1 MEENSRMYNFLLI
14 TGTLMFSG
22 LIFYESYL
30 ICGWDDIG
38 VCFDNTCM
46 IIEDVLLIISAV
58 MAYY

>member
-1 MEENSRMYNFLLI
+1 MYNFLLI
-14 TGTLMFSG
+14 TGTLMFSA